1 MQLLCASVCVYQCV
15 CWCVGVHG
23 GRGNELLATWFL
35 LCTARC
41 LATMTLQFLANANN
55 VRDRQGGWHEG
66 GEEGLEGLAKMQTR
80 LAGNEPHRPTKIMW
94 L

>member
-1 MQLLCASVCVYQCV
+1 MQLLCACVCV
-15 CWCVGVHG
+15 CVGVHG

-41 LATMTLQFLANANN
+41 LATMILQFLANANN
-55 VRDRQGGWHEG
+55 VRDSQRGCHEEG
-66 GEEGLEGLAKMQTR
+66 KEGEEGLEGVKKMQTR